1 MPSFKSTFFAVAA
14 AFVATAQADYVI
26 NPDTVPLSVRK
37 GWCKDQT
44 YSCPVICREVSTK
57 PVEANECDPPPKTGN
72 EGEEAEERE
81 PEADEDP
88 PYQQALTYGCVCGDG
103 KQPNMSEYSLTL
115 PYHVC
120 QEYGNQCVADCGI
133 GANTCSNNCRVN
145 NPCGAQNPT
154 RVNSTSSAGD
164 AATATASATETA
176 NAVFTGIAG
185 ETGSSGSGSGSSGA
199 ATLEMG
205 RSAGLAVLVGGVIG
219 GVAFLL

>member
-57 PVEANECDPPPKTGN
+57 PVEANECDP
-72 EGEEAEERE
+72 
-81 PEADEDP
+81 
-88 PYQQALTYGCVCGDG
+88 QALTYGCVCGDG

-185 ETGSSGSGSGSSGA
+185 ETGGSGSGSGSSGA